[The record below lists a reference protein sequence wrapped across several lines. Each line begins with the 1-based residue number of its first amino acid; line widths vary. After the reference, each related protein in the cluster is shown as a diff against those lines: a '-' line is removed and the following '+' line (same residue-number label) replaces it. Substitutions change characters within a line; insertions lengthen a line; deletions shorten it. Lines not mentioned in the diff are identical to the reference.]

1 VLVVDYILNQPLSV
15 HLSRKRN
22 FTADVPDAKE
32 IVVDPEVEHG
42 KYFNDHLTFRKGRM
56 NAIY

>member
-1 VLVVDYILNQPLSV
+1 M
-15 HLSRKRN
+15 
-22 FTADVPDAKE
+22 PDAKE

-42 KYFNDHLTFRKGRM
+42 KYFNDHLTFGKGRM